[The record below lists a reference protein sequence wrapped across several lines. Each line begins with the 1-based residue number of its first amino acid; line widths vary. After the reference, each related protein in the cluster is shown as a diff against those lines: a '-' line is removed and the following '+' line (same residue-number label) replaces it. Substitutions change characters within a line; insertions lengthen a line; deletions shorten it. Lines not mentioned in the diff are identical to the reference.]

1 MKIYGT
7 EWKREYQFLPTTQF
21 YNIRSRDVR
30 TKTTTDEISEI
41 SDWTRTD
48 EIFKILDQFGL
59 NLSGLITWL
68 NPLAVELE
76 IFLRMIYESRHVIH
90 VTFDNVDT
98 LLWHILPNWF
108 NGDLVTGQW

>member
-1 MKIYGT
+1 MEEGIPIFANNPILQHPEPRCT
-7 EWKREYQFLPTTQF
+7 VRT
-21 YNIRSRDVR
+21 VR

-98 LLWHILPNWF
+98 LL
-108 NGDLVTGQW
+108 